1 MKTVIRLSAPALISN
16 RKPHLQTLPYL
27 RSTVLSVLTSLLILG
42 GPGGIAHSQ
51 PAAKNTGPGL
61 EEVLSNMDKR
71 GQSLSSMSSN
81 ILQKKWTDIL
91 EEFDEGERGT
101 FHFLLESQKVFLRKE
116 IAEPQQSILVI
127 RDGRLVFYQPK
138 IKQAQRYDLGNNKDK
153 AEFLL
158 LGFTSNKEAMKKT
171 YAIKWLGQD
180 RVGDRDTY
188 VLELTPKSKTVSAHF
203 SRIVLWID
211 SQLWVPI
218 QQKLVE
224 PTRDYLLF
232 QFDQIK
238 LNDGIEKSHFDL
250 KLPKDVR
257 VIGS

>member
-1 MKTVIRLSAPALISN
+1 MILPRRFVIKLLAKKTVIRLSA
-16 RKPHLQTLPYL
+16 
-27 RSTVLSVLTSLLILG
+27 LTTLLILG
-42 GPGGIAHSQ
+42 GLGSIAHSR
-51 PAAKNTGPGL
+51 PAASDTGLSL

-71 GQSLSSMSSN
+71 GQSLSSMSST
-81 ILQKKWTDIL
+81 IVQKKWTDIL

-101 FHFLLESQKVFLRKE
+101 FHFLLEGKRVFLRKE
-116 IAEPQQSILVI
+116 IAEPQRSILVI
-127 RDGRLVFYQPK
+127 SDGKLVFYQPK
-138 IKQAQRYDLGNNKDK
+138 IKQAQRYDLGDKKDK

-158 LGFTSNKEAMKKT
+158 LGFTSNKEAMKKA

-203 SRIVLWID
+203 SQIVLWVD

-232 QFDQIK
+232 HFDEIK
-238 LNDGIEKSHFDL
+238 LNDKIKKSHFDL

-257 VIGS
+257 VIGG